1 MLICVVGSGGREHAL
16 ALALGR
22 DAEVVVAPGNPGIPG
37 SIGTTIDPMSI
48 NADLFVIGPEVPL
61 VEGLADRLRAAG
73 KRVFGPGADGARL
86 EGSKLWMKDLLA
98 AARVPTARFGAF
110 TADGLDDAVVFLQS
124 LAPPYVIKTD
134 GLAAG
139 KGVFVTNDLG
149 DAVEDMKAKLLGG
162 SFGEAGSLVVIE
174 EGLSG
179 PEASLFAL
187 CDGSDV
193 ILIPTLA
200 QDHKRIFDGDLGP
213 NTGGMGVYSPMPAI
227 SDLALDDM
235 LQSAIRPTVEE
246 LRRRGI
252 DYRGVL
258 FAGFMLT
265 EQGPKVLEYNIRF
278 GDPETQ
284 AILPRLEG
292 NVAALFG
299 QVADGELRDEPV
311 VSSDAMV
318 SVVCAS
324 EGYPGSPRTGDVITG
339 IERAEA
345 IDGVTVFSAG
355 VGANDDGELITAGG
369 RVLNVCGRGPD
380 VAAAREQAYLGVG
393 EIAWPGMQFRTDIG
407 AAIEE

>member
-1 MLICVVGSGGREHAL
+1 MLICVVGAGGREHAL
-16 ALALGR
+16 AVTLSRTA
-22 DAEVVVAPGNPGIPG
+22 DVVVAPGNPGIPNSTG
-37 SIGTTIDPMSI
+37 ASVDPLSI

-61 VEGLADRLRAAG
+61 VGGLADQLRAAG

-110 TADGLDDAVVFLQS
+110 TVEALDDAIEFVSQ

-139 KGVFVTNDLG
+139 KGVLVTNDLSEAIG
-149 DAVEDMKAKLLGG
+149 DVRAKLVGG
-162 SFGEAGSLVVIE
+162 SFGAAGATVVIE

-187 CDGSDV
+187 CDGSSV
-193 ILIPTLA
+193 SLIPTLA
-200 QDHKRIFDGDLGP
+200 QDHKRIFDGDMGP
-213 NTGGMGVYSPMPAI
+213 NTGGMGVYSPMPGV
-227 SDLALDDM
+227 SDLALEDM
-235 LQSAIRPTVEE
+235 LESAVKPTVEE

-265 EQGPKVLEYNIRF
+265 EEGPKVLEYNIRF

-292 NVAALFG
+292 DVAALFA
-299 QVADGELRDEPV
+299 QVADGELVDEPV

-318 SVVCAS
+318 TVVCAS
-324 EGYPGSPRTGDVITG
+324 EGYPEAPRTGDIIVG
-339 IERAEA
+339 IDGAEA

-355 VGANDDGELITAGG
+355 VAANDDGALVTAGG

-380 VAAAREQAYLGVG
+380 LATARAKAYAGVA
-393 EIAWPGMQFRTDIG
+393 EISWPGMQNRTDIG
-407 AAIEE
+407 ASIKE